1 MSSTIPL
8 PPREQLYNR
17 YCSNKHTHLC
27 VHRHVSF
34 PRTHWCT
41 HAARNNHVA
50 FSLRASLHTPSYNR
64 PIHDCDDGTSPR
76 AKTPVWTFRTQPCS
90 SSTCCLRVRT
100 VGAGELQQAQK
111 QLPVLTLLEV
121 LPVGQE
127 LEVGQF
133 PLEPNTKSLNI
144 HSGCHKT
151 ALLSCYVRPSGT
163 HPALSVP
170 ARNGAGAKALPVLN
184 VHELCS
190 WCKSS
195 KLDRSHC
202 SGAACGRV

>member
-8 PPREQLYNR
+8 PPTTWHFPCGQVCIHPHTTDPFMTVMTAQVPEP
-17 YCSNKHTHLC
+17 KHPFGLSGH
-27 VHRHVSF
+27 S
-34 PRTHWCT
+34 P
-41 HAARNNHVA
+41 
-50 FSLRASLHTPSYNR
+50 ASS
-64 PIHDCDDGTSPR
+64 
-76 AKTPVWTFRTQPCS
+76 A
-90 SSTCCLRVRT
+90 STCCRQKRVRT
-100 VGAGELQQAQK
+100 VSAGELQKAQK
-111 QLPVLTLLEV
+111 LLPVLTLLEV

-133 PLEPNTKSLNI
+133 PLEPNTKSLNT

-202 SGAACGRV
+202 SGAACGRD